1 MRGGQKL
8 CHCLRLIVSHRC
20 RFILTLAWLWIM
32 ATGGGD
38 TDAAGKKLLH
48 TYKRWSNIILSFITI
63 LKCWLQDKM
72 LFVQK
77 SAVGRFSSA
86 LRPRV
91 CFISVLFTCCPPS
104 LSQVSGNK
112 VCCLISEGKV
122 GKVRRHLSL
131 PKNTKTSE
139 KRSANVSV
147 DPCPVEITLLR
158 GDNLKMCVSQS
169 VDRKSEAEKLW
180 HKK

>member
-1 MRGGQKL
+1 MTMGYFAARNKSGKFCVLFLIRRSIRGRRRMRRGQKL
-8 CHCLRLIVSHRC
+8 CHCPLLIVSHADLSWLLHDSELWR
-20 RFILTLAWLWIM
+20 LA
-32 ATGGGD
+32 GGD
-38 TDAAGKKLLH
+38 TGAAGKKLLH
-48 TYKRWSNIILSFITI
+48 TDKRWSNIILSFITI

-122 GKVRRHLSL
+122 GKVRRHLS
-131 PKNTKTSE
+131 PKKY
-139 KRSANVSV
+139 
-147 DPCPVEITLLR
+147 
-158 GDNLKMCVSQS
+158 
-169 VDRKSEAEKLW
+169 
-180 HKK
+180 